1 MRYLIIAGIML
12 LMSCEATETK
22 KKEVLVPEQEL
33 RESIKDL
40 EPKVFGN
47 DAKMNAT
54 VARQLQ
60 TLYVGFVNNNPT
72 NDTAAE
78 YLYRAGE
85 ILMGLK
91 DYDESIATFERL
103 VSNYPEFEKA
113 PQAAYLKAFINDE
126 HLYRKGKAK
135 ELYQEMI
142 DKYPRHPL
150 ANDARAS
157 IKLLGMSEEE
167 ILKMLEEK
175 NKETPPES

>member
-1 MRYLIIAGIML
+1 MRYLIIAGIL
-12 LMSCEATETK
+12 FLASCDAKESK
-22 KKEVLVPEQEL
+22 KKDPVVPEQEL
-33 RESIKDL
+33 RQSIKEL
-40 EPKVFGN
+40 EPQVFGD
-47 DAKMNAT
+47 DAKMNT
-54 VARQLQ
+54 SIARQLQ
-60 TLYVGFVNNNPT
+60 TLYIGFADNNPT

-91 DYDESIATFERL
+91 DYEASIATFDRL
-103 VSNYPEFEKA
+103 VANYPEFEKA
-113 PQAAYLKAFINDE
+113 PQAAYLRAFINDE
-126 HLYRKGKAK
+126 HLDRQGKAK
-135 ELYQEMI
+135 ELYEEMI

-175 NKETPPES
+175 NQEAEPQS